1 MCCRR
6 SDVETTDYTDETD
19 FWSPIRVIRSKN
31 AKKTYIVLKFYVF
44 LQYKTSKMKSN
55 MSQTTTM
62 SIRVDSNLKRRFDVL
77 CDEFGLSNTAALMLF
92 IKAVVRESRIPFE
105 IKTDTIEESRRKALL
120 AFEQMREDVAAAG
133 VQEMTLDEINELI
146 REVRYGKK

>member
-1 MCCRR
+1 
-6 SDVETTDYTDETD
+6 
-19 FWSPIRVIRSKN
+19 
-31 AKKTYIVLKFYVF
+31 
-44 LQYKTSKMKSN
+44 

-62 SIRVDSNLKRRFDVL
+62 SIRLDSNLKQKFDLL

>member
-1 MCCRR
+1 
-6 SDVETTDYTDETD
+6 
-19 FWSPIRVIRSKN
+19 
-31 AKKTYIVLKFYVF
+31 
-44 LQYKTSKMKSN
+44 
-55 MSQTTTM
+55 MSQTTM

-92 IKAVVRESRIPFE
+92 IKTVVRECRIPFE
-105 IKTDTIEESRRKALL
+105 IKTDSIEESRKKALL

-133 VQEMTLDEINELI
+133 VQDMSLDEINEII